1 MKRGADLVG
10 SFTALTEYEIGRAQ
24 VAIEWVARSQ
34 KPVVEIGGRPS
45 KECNLVALAAD
56 LNRCIAHSGEAVR
69 GFIVPDKLADYCC
82 YGFYRYPWA
91 VEALLDVWEI
101 ERAPES
107 TRSLWRQ
114 GLVFGYSPEAIQ
126 TFILSASSGRASKSR
141 SHRRIETFRLYKV
154 EIYGRL
160 ASLARRRSNS
170 NGRFPKSHCKFR
182 S

>member
-1 MKRGADLVG
+1 MKGEVG
-10 SFTALTEYEIGRAQ
+10 LIDNFETLTEYECGRAQ

-45 KECNLVALAAD
+45 KDCNLATLAAD
-56 LNRCIAHSGEAVR
+56 LNQCIKHSGEAVR
-69 GFIVPDKLADYCC
+69 GFIIPDKLSDYCC

-91 VEALLDVWEI
+91 VEALLDVWKI

-114 GLVFGYSPEAIQ
+114 GLLFGYSPEAIQ
-126 TFILSASSGRASKSR
+126 TFISSASSERGSKSR
-141 SHRRIETFRLYKV
+141 SRRHTETFRLYKV

-160 ASLARRRSNS
+160 ALLARRRSSS
-170 NGRFPKSHCKFR
+170 NDKCRKSR
-182 S
+182 